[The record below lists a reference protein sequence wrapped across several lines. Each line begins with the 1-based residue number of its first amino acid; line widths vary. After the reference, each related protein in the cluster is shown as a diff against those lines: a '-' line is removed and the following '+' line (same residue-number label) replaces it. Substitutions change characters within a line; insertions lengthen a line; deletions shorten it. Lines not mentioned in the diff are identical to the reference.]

1 MTNNNI
7 IPETNLSECRN
18 AVMVIK
24 AAILRSQSY
33 AAQSVN
39 QEQLA
44 LYYGI
49 GRFVSK
55 NSRIGF
61 WGKSA
66 IGNISKM
73 LKDELPGLKGFSEE
87 NIKLMRRFYESWENI
102 ETNSVVGTT
111 ELKECNQ
118 SRVVPNS
125 AVKTTES
132 QTPENKIDEI
142 YRLRLTNYEDFPVT
156 AFLNI
161 SFTHHIAILRKTET
175 LDERKYYIQLAYDQR
190 LKVEEL
196 EEMLKAEVYKHR
208 GQLPNNFFKT
218 IPDKHRAIATLQM
231 LKDEYMLD
239 FINVE
244 QIDEMDPVDIDE
256 NVIEKQIVMNIKNFI
271 MTFGK
276 YFTYRGHQVHYE
288 KINHDHW
295 IDLLFYNRQLRCLV
309 VIELKKGAFKPSY
322 FGQLAAYL
330 RVLDDEEKLPEENP
344 SVGIILCKKADKSYV
359 EYVLQ
364 DYLKPMGV
372 ATYKTNVDKLK
383 ALLPPEE
390 ELKKLLPPTEKE
402 S

>member
-1 MTNNNI
+1 MI
-7 IPETNLSECRN
+7 QGKETSITLCRK
-18 AVMVIK
+18 AVGVIK
-24 AAILRSQSY
+24 AAILKSQAR

-49 GRFVSK
+49 GRFVSQ
-55 NSRIGF
+55 NSRKGF
-61 WGKSA
+61 WGQNA

-73 LKDELPGLKGFSEE
+73 LKEELPGLKGFSEE
-87 NIKLMRRFYESWENI
+87 NIKLMRRFYEAWEDI
-102 ETNSVVGTT
+102 EPNSVVGTT
-111 ELKECNQ
+111 ELQYTDNQ
-118 SRVVPNS
+118 LDSVR
-125 AVKTTES
+125 
-132 QTPENKIDEI
+132 Q
-142 YRLRLTNYEDFPVT
+142 LQLTGYEDFPVT
-156 AFLNI
+156 AFLNV
-161 SFTHHIAILRKTET
+161 SFTHHIAIIRNTET

-190 LKVEEL
+190 MKVDDLEEL
-196 EEMLKAEVYKHR
+196 LKIKAYQNR
-208 GQLPNNFFKT
+208 GQLPNNFFRT
-218 IPDKHRAIATLQM
+218 IPDRRMALATLQM
-231 LKDEYMLD
+231 LKDEYLLD

-256 NVIEKQIVMNIKNFI
+256 SVIEKEIVMNIKNFI

-309 VIELKKGAFKPSY
+309 VMELKKGSFKPSY
-322 FGQLAAYL
+322 LGQLAAYL

-344 SVGIILCKKADKSYV
+344 SVGIILCRKADKSYV
-359 EYVLQ
+359 DYVLQ

-372 ATYKTNVDKLK
+372 ATYKTNLDKLK

-390 ELKKLLPPTEKE
+390 ELKKLIPSSDKDEE
-402 S
+402 

>member
-1 MTNNNI
+1 MNDNI
-7 IPETNLSECRN
+7 QETELSVCRK
-18 AVMVIK
+18 AVGLIK
-24 AAILRSQSY
+24 AAILRSQSR

-49 GRFVSK
+49 GRFVSQ
-55 NSRIGF
+55 NSRKGF
-61 WGKSA
+61 WGTNA

-73 LKDELPGLKGFSEE
+73 LKEELPGLKGFSEE
-87 NIKLMRRFYESWENI
+87 NIKLMRRFFEAWENL
-102 ETNSVVGTT
+102 EPNSVVGTT
-111 ELKECNQ
+111 ELNRQELSEGVDN
-118 SRVVPNS
+118 SVVP
-125 AVKTTES
+125 TTELELS
-132 QTPENKIDEI
+132 ETQDDNI
-142 YRLRLTNYEDFPVT
+142 RQLQLTGYEDFPVT

-161 SFTHHIAILRKTET
+161 SFSHHIAILRKTKT
-175 LDERKYYIQLAYDQR
+175 LDERKYYIQLTYDQR
-190 LKVEEL
+190 LKVDDL
-196 EEMLKAEVYKHR
+196 DEMLKAEVYKHR

-218 IPDKHRAIATLQM
+218 IPDKRRAFATLQM
-231 LKDEYMLD
+231 LKDEYLLD

-244 QIDEMDPVDIDE
+244 QIDEMDPEDIDE
-256 NVIEKQIVMNIKNFI
+256 SVIEKEIVMNIKNFI

-309 VIELKKGAFKPSY
+309 VIELKKGAFKPAY

-344 SVGIILCKKADKSYV
+344 SVGLILCKKADKAYV

-390 ELKKLLPPTEKE
+390 DLKKLLPTTDEDQQE
-402 S
+402 